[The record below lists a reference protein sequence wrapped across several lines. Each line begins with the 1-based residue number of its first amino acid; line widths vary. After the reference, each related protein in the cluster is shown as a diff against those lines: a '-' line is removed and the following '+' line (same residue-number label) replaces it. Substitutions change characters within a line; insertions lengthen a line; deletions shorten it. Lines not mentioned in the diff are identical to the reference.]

1 MSGIK
6 ARLIH
11 FETDG
16 DIIHDFVAAR
26 LRRAAK
32 LRTAIHACF
41 YIQCVIAAACIII
54 GIMLSDTLFG
64 TLFSS
69 VAGAA
74 VIVIAFFA
82 LGGEKPEKI
91 ISCVTDAV
99 YAIVCFIIGGTAM
112 YICSALM
119 LAAAIA
125 ALTSVILY
133 HYRTFLLEFS
143 PLKIREEHYTLREG
157 AVLRDVYIKKPEAEL
172 PPPEPPKSELM
183 TVAEQYME
191 LFR

>member
-16 DIIHDFVAAR
+16 DIIPDFVAAR
-26 LRRAAK
+26 VRRAGW

-54 GIMLSDTLFG
+54 GIMLSEQLFG
-64 TLFSS
+64 ALFSS
-69 VAGAA
+69 IAGLA

-91 ISCVTDAV
+91 ISCATDLI
-99 YAIVCFIIGGTAM
+99 YAIVCFIVGGTAM
-112 YICSALM
+112 YICGALM
-119 LAAAIA
+119 FAAAIA
-125 ALTSVILY
+125 ALVSVVAF

-143 PLKIREEHYTLREG
+143 PLKIREEHYTLKEG
-157 AVLRDVYIKKPEAEL
+157 AVLRDVYIKKPEEAL

-191 LFR
+191 LFK